1 MRKIDKL
8 KNITSVNILT
18 EQRLLENDNKIGI
31 NLRALL
37 DGELAMA
44 IREIDL
50 NNYNERN
57 DFISKIEERLKQ
69 NDWISLSNGTTFEK
83 TFTPSR

>member
-83 TFTPSR
+83 TITPSR